1 MLMLDRSSSVTAVV
15 VHEMQDDATA
25 YHHVDDL
32 SRNTS
37 DKETA
42 ARIEKSHIAAI
53 ACRCDTGN
61 RTSGDLN
68 KNAREV
74 RADEDVRIP
83 LGLEFRV
90 LLAAVEDDVL
100 EHHGD
105 GSRNEGRPD
114 EEAC

>member
-1 MLMLDRSSSVTAVV
+1 MLDRSSSVTAVV

-68 KNAREV
+68 KNARE
-74 RADEDVRIP
+74 
-83 LGLEFRV
+83 EFGV

-100 EHHGD
+100 EYHGN
-105 GSRNEGRPD
+105 GSRNERGSD
-114 EEAC
+114 EETC